1 MKKYIKTLI
10 YLCLIVLVYQ
20 TGNAQVTHKK
30 HSLKKQ
36 TYTRRRESRAEM
48 QLRQGRLHEQQAKKV
63 EAVQK
68 KLQKE
73 EAEGH

>member
-1 MKKYIKTLI
+1 MKKYIKILI

-30 HSLKKQ
+30 HIPKKQ
-36 TYTRRRESRAEM
+36 TYRRKRESRAEM
-48 QLRQGRLHEQQAKKV
+48 QLRQGRLHEQQAKEV
-63 EAVQK
+63 ERVQK
-68 KLQKE
+68 KLEKE